1 MGRRYWASNN
11 PSETGLPSSS
21 RLIAALSGIRA
32 QRGFDMADL
41 VNAVALGLLALLPL
55 INPPTTVALFL
66 ALSKGLNQREKNKQ
80 AFLTSFYVFLIM
92 ALTYY
97 IGEFIMKIFSI
108 SIPGLRMAGGGIL
121 IVMGLKML
129 FPPPSQPSTPTSSNG
144 TPETANFAF
153 IPLAMP
159 STAGPGTIAMIISAS
174 ATIKHS
180 TSFPAWVLVT
190 APPLIFFFTALILWL
205 CLRGSGII
213 MRVTGA
219 SGIDA
224 ISRLMGF
231 LLVCMGA
238 QFAIN
243 GSVEVAQTLI
253 DQNLPRLRL
262 P

>member
-1 MGRRYWASNN
+1 
-11 PSETGLPSSS
+11 
-21 RLIAALSGIRA
+21 
-32 QRGFDMADL
+32 MADL
-41 VNAVALGLLALLPL
+41 FNAIALGLLALLPL
-55 INPPTTVALFL
+55 TNPPTTVALFL
-66 ALSKGLNQREKNKQ
+66 ALSKGLNQHEKNKQ
-80 AFLTSFYVFLIM
+80 AFLTSLYVFLIM
-92 ALTYY
+92 TLTYY
-97 IGEFIMKIFSI
+97 IGEFIMDVFNI

-129 FPPPSQPSTPTSSNG
+129 FPLALQPSTSSSTTEQTS
-144 TPETANFAF
+144 FAF

-159 STAGPGTIAMIISAS
+159 STAGPGTIAMIISSA

-180 TSFPAWVLVT
+180 TSFPAWVLLT
-190 APPLIFFFTALILWL
+190 APPLIFLFTAVILWF
-205 CLRGSGII
+205 CLRGSGIV
-213 MRVTGA
+213 MRVTGV

-243 GSVEVAQTLI
+243 GSVEIIQTII
-253 DQNLPRLRL
+253 DNNLHLPRL